1 MITVL
6 SALVLGASGILA
18 GVLVA
23 VALGV
28 VPAFR
33 GLPPDQYIRVH
44 RLAGQYYD
52 RVMPPLVIGSTGV
65 DIALAVLA
73 DDGGR
78 VILFSAGAAA
88 QLGVSVVSQ
97 LANVPI
103 NRRVKGTDPLRVG
116 LDWDDPRDRWA
127 RWHLVR
133 TVLALCAVLANAA
146 AVAIHP

>member
-1 MITVL
+1 MAVL
-6 SALVLGASGILA
+6 SAFVLAASGVLA

-33 GLPPDQYIRVH
+33 GLPADQYIRVH
-44 RLAGQYYD
+44 RLVGQHYD
-52 RVMPPLVIGSTGV
+52 HVMPPLVICSTGV

-78 VILFSAGAAA
+78 VVLFTAGAVA
-88 QLGVSVVSQ
+88 QAGVSVVSQ

-103 NRRVKGTDPLRVG
+103 NRTVKSTDPLCVG
-116 LDWDDPRDRWA
+116 PDWDDPRARWA
-127 RWHLVR
+127 HWHLVR

-146 AVAIHP
+146 ALAIHR